1 MRRDRYQQGSLVLKD
16 RRKGKVWKFRWREV
30 QLDGSIRRR
39 SAEVGSYDEY
49 PNESAA
55 QKAADALRL
64 DINQQTQARLLKEV
78 NIETLEEQKAYS
90 TQYAYEVY
98 LKKWILPRWRSYRLI
113 DVKAVDVEK
122 WLKSLRLARGSKA
135 KIRNLMSAL
144 VSHAI
149 RWEWTARN
157 PITSVRQ
164 SAKRESVPDVL
175 TPEEL
180 AALLL
185 KLPEPL
191 RTAAELDAFTGLRR
205 GELIGLQWE
214 DVDFENF
221 TVHVRRSVVMM
232 VQGNTKTEASAKD
245 VPLDA
250 ALAESLLK
258 TLQSLQQIAGLGV
271 CFTANERQATV
282 LAGCVVEEIWSACCN
297 ESGHF
302 ETRWLSHVPSFV
314 YDAAHAEQR
323 RHQSGARTSSPCEQP
338 NHSRSV
344 RAGEHGR
351 ETFGAEQAREGGVAK
366 RIGKVL
372 RLDPIGPQSRFADS
386 LEVFE
391 KYGGDDETRTR
402 DLCRDRA
409 AL

>member
-55 QKAADALRL
+55 QKAADSLRL
-64 DINQQTQARLLKEV
+64 DINQQTQTRLLREV
-78 NIETLEEQKAYS
+78 NIETLVRHYREHELPDIFHDRKPLPGTTDEQQKAYS

-122 WLKSLRLARGSKA
+122 WLKSLLLARGSKA

-144 VSHAI
+144 FSHAI

-258 TLQSLQQIAGLGV
+258 LRLSSPYNKSQDWVFASPRMKGKQPYWPDALWKRYGRPAVTKAAISKHV
-271 CFTANERQATV
+271 CFHTFRHTYTTLLTQNKEDIKVVQELLRHANSRITLDLYAQANMGEKRLAQSKLVKQV
-282 LAGCVVEEIWSACCN
+282 LQKG
-297 ESGHF
+297 
-302 ETRWLSHVPSFV
+302 
-314 YDAAHAEQR
+314 
-323 RHQSGARTSSPCEQP
+323 
-338 NHSRSV
+338 
-344 RAGEHGR
+344 
-351 ETFGAEQAREGGVAK
+351 
-366 RIGKVL
+366 
-372 RLDPIGPQSRFADS
+372 
-386 LEVFE
+386 
-391 KYGGDDETRTR
+391 
-402 DLCRDRA
+402 
-409 AL
+409 